1 MWFCLLISKRSRFL
15 NWLPVIGNDICL
27 KMSQG
32 APFFN
37 GMLRC
42 HGSAARHRDWEHLWF
57 LTGCASEYH
66 VEWPI
71 PTDVMEIM
79 AIFILH
85 WKWCWDFEDQSSV
98 PGPARDPL
106 YDSTLSPQAS
116 CFQISF
122 FIMGIMTLVHLKET
136 LQHPF
141 QKSSNTHLGDVGDI
155 RCFSS
160 TRNLSLQ

>member
-37 GMLRC
+37 GMPRR

-57 LTGCASEYH
+57 LTACASEYR

-79 AIFILH
+79 ATFILH
-85 WKWCWDFEDQSSV
+85 WKWCWDFWGS
-98 PGPARDPL
+98 
-106 YDSTLSPQAS
+106 
-116 CFQISF
+116 
-122 FIMGIMTLVHLKET
+122 K
-136 LQHPF
+136 
-141 QKSSNTHLGDVGDI
+141 
-155 RCFSS
+155 FSS
-160 TRNLSLQ
+160 RPCQRSTVWFYFVPAGFLLPDLLLYNGNNDIGPSKRNPSTSLPKKQ